1 MPTRPMPNFALPP
14 APPSRQRAATHS
26 HSALATRHSALA
38 KHSHSALATRHSALR
53 MPSHSALGTR
63 HSALAFTL
71 IELLVVIGLLVLLL
85 AMAVPAFNYITGAR
99 SVESA
104 RNMVNAMLGRMR
116 LAALSTGTPCGVI
129 FYVDQATGRT
139 TMATVSVTSD
149 ASGGTLGA
157 GGLAADKMPQ
167 YKQYDNSATYLGPDL
182 LAPAIPR
189 DRSDAPDEVFYVTRD
204 YTLADTYLYEGG
216 RPVVKHYVRKS
227 ATSRQQT
234 TGVSPP
240 NNNIPVLGPP
250 PPPPDDVVPP
260 ESVSYWP
267 AENPAVDAWIE
278 LVAGNV
284 EFGSLNAAL
293 TDVSEVQAL
302 PAGVGV
308 QVVVDPNGIANGE
321 RYLRTGVIVFD
332 AQGNLTISPLVL
344 SGTSELGAAVGAPN
358 KPAVVRSTANW
369 TSGIGVAF
377 YDQQTFVAKRFT
389 DGDSKF
395 QILDLAPADS
405 GGPAETGPTG
415 SGSEEE
421 WIDQEADV
429 LLINRSTGALMV
441 NQ

>member
-1 MPTRPMPNFALPP
+1 MPNRPMPNFPLPP
-14 APPSRQRAATHS
+14 APPSRRGVATHS
-26 HSALATRHSALA
+26 HSP
-38 KHSHSALATRHSALR
+38 LATRHSALR
-53 MPSHSALGTR
+53 MHSHSAFGSR
-63 HSALAFTL
+63 HSAFPHSPFPRAFTL

-167 YKQYDNSATYLGPDL
+167 YKQYDNTATYLGPD
-182 LAPAIPR
+182 ANPPTVPR
-189 DRSDAPDEVFYVTRD
+189 DRPDAPDEAFYITLD
-204 YTLADTYLYEGG
+204 YTPAGTYAAEGG

-227 ATSRQQT
+227 PMSRQPA
-234 TGVSPP
+234 TGVAPP
-240 NNNIPVLGPP
+240 LTNQPV
-250 PPPPDDVVPP
+250 D
-260 ESVSYWP
+260 SVSYWP
-267 AENPAVDAWIE
+267 AENPAPNAWIE

-321 RYLRTGVIVFD
+321 RYLRTGVIAFD

-358 KPAVVRSTANW
+358 KPAIIRSTANW

-377 YDQQTFVAKRFT
+377 YDQQTFVTKRFT
-389 DGDSKF
+389 DGDTKF
-395 QILDLAPADS
+395 QILDLAPAGS